1 MSPRLTVCFGLSVLL
16 HGVLLWSMAT
26 VYRSGSKGHL
36 PRTNVEARMLEVYL
50 EPKSSKALSWG
61 EVART
66 ARQAK
71 SKVASPTPIKPEVI
85 TPRTV
90 AAPAWPAS
98 DPGWRVQPPPDF
110 RDTQMNYQ
118 QNFEMQAKQQ
128 AIQQAQ
134 MFAASLQADIEQSIS
149 LRSGPVAGRCDWLE
163 ETSTFQ
169 CASMAL
175 QHWMQPDVDRLRAL
189 HEARRMLGNPL
200 EGFTIVIGINGASIA
215 FH

>member
-1 MSPRLTVCFGLSVLL
+1 
-16 HGVLLWSMAT
+16 
-26 VYRSGSKGHL
+26 
-36 PRTNVEARMLEVYL
+36 
-50 EPKSSKALSWG
+50 
-61 EVART
+61 
-66 ARQAK
+66 
-71 SKVASPTPIKPEVI
+71 
-85 TPRTV
+85 
-90 AAPAWPAS
+90 
-98 DPGWRVQPPPDF
+98 
-110 RDTQMNYQ
+110 MNYQ